1 MSLFVIGDLHLALG
15 DKSKSM
21 DIFDGWENY
30 TELLGQSWNS
40 LVSAEDTIVLAGDIS
55 WAISLEKGYEDFKWI
70 HNLPGR
76 KIILKGNHDYWWNS
90 RKKMEE
96 TFEKWGFDSLNILHN
111 NHFQY
116 ENYGICG
123 TRGWVNMPGES
134 ADAKVL
140 AREAGRLTASIE
152 STLTAGLQ
160 PLVFLHYPP
169 LYGSSYNYD
178 ILDVLYKYGIK
189 NCWYGHLHGP
199 SIKYAVNGERDG
211 VDFRLISGDF
221 LQFRPEKIL

>member
-21 DIFDGWENY
+21 DIFDGWANY

-152 STLTAGLQ
+152 SALTAGLQ

>member
-134 ADAKVL
+134 ADAMVL
-140 AREAGRLTASIE
+140 AR
-152 STLTAGLQ
+152 
-160 PLVFLHYPP
+160 
-169 LYGSSYNYD
+169 
-178 ILDVLYKYGIK
+178 
-189 NCWYGHLHGP
+189 
-199 SIKYAVNGERDG
+199 
-211 VDFRLISGDF
+211 
-221 LQFRPEKIL
+221 

>member
-152 STLTAGLQ
+152 STLKAGLQ
-160 PLVFLHYPP
+160 PLVYLHYPP

>member
-152 STLTAGLQ
+152 SALTAGLQ

-189 NCWYGHLHGP
+189 NCCYGHLHGP

>member
-1 MSLFVIGDLHLALG
+1 
-15 DKSKSM
+15 M

-152 STLTAGLQ
+152 SALTAGLQ

>member
-140 AREAGRLTASIE
+140 AREAGRLSVSIE
-152 STLTAGLQ
+152 SALAAGLQ

-178 ILDVLYKYGIK
+178 ILDVLYKYDIK

>member
-55 WAISLEKGYEDFKWI
+55 WSISLEKGYEDFKWI

-152 STLTAGLQ
+152 SALTAGLQ

-199 SIKYAVNGERDG
+199 SIRYAVNGERDG
-211 VDFRLISGDF
+211 VDFRLVSGDF

>member
-152 STLTAGLQ
+152 SALTAGLQ

-178 ILDVLYKYGIK
+178 ILDVLYKYDIK

>member
-152 STLTAGLQ
+152 SALTAGLQ